1 MRYLQYHLK
10 SEILKPVDINPEL
23 LVNGLKY
30 NQYNGVFPRLPDFN
44 SLDINKTGSIDK
56 LNPTVNVGLN
66 NDFAIQYKGYIK
78 IPEKGLYT
86 FYLTSDDGSRLK
98 ISGKTIAEL
107 NVRSDL
113 DPWMAEGI
121 VALDKGLYPIDIDY
135 FQYRKRS
142 RLDLEYK
149 LNNGDVKKK

>member
-1 MRYLQYHLK
+1 M
-10 SEILKPVDINPEL
+10 
-23 LVNGLKY
+23 
-30 NQYNGVFPRLPDFN
+30 
-44 SLDINKTGSIDK
+44 
-56 LNPTVNVGLN
+56 
-66 NDFAIQYKGYIK
+66 
-78 IPEKGLYT
+78 YT

-98 ISGKTIAEL
+98 ILGKTIAEL

-149 LNNGDVKKK
+149 LNNGDVKEVTPSMFFYKK